1 MYEDSHS
8 RRGVLGKQVVCVGG
22 GKLALRTQKAF
33 FLDARRIIGT
43 GSVGAEG
50 ASGEGSTR
58 KADAGQTAG
67 TAACAD
73 KKSPGGGAVRA

>member
-8 RRGVLGKQVVCVGG
+8 RRGGFGKQVVCGGG

-43 GSVGAEG
+43 GSGGEG
-50 ASGEGSTR
+50 LVSGESSTR
-58 KADAGQTAG
+58 KADAGQAAG
-67 TAACAD
+67 SAA
-73 KKSPGGGAVRA
+73 